1 MAVFEEE
8 IASNVPSD
16 YWRRINNLKE
26 MPRSGDR
33 GTIA

>member
-16 YWRRINNLKE
+16 YWRKINDLKE
-26 MPRSGDR
+26 MPQSDDR